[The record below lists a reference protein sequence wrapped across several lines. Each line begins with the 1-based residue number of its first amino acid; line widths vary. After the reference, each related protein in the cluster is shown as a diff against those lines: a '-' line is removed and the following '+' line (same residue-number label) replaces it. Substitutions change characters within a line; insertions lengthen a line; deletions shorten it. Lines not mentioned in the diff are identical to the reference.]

1 MKKIMLGT
9 SDAWWTI
16 HLTQQTSESEPAYYF
31 VDCRIL
37 KLPTKNIAQLNAKF
51 GNVCLTCL
59 IPAKGLQRPQSHYQ
73 VTNRHLNVQT
83 CLDLIK
89 HDQIDRTNTGM

>member
-1 MKKIMLGT
+1 MLGT

-51 GNVCLTCL
+51 GNDCLTCL